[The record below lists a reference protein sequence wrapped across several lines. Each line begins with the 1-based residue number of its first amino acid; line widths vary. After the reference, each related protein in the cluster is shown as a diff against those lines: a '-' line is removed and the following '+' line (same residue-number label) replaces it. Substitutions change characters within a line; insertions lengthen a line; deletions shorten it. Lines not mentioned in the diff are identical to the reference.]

1 MRVPA
6 PRDPHEI
13 AFRHGKI
20 TRIDALLREEHSG
33 GLLGTSGGGQTM
45 HSGKASAEDD
55 SESKMRNCHHTRMF
69 EMVREPDGRKVF
81 RCSECGAQLDTY
93 TSISDP

>member
-1 MRVPA
+1 
-6 PRDPHEI
+6 
-13 AFRHGKI
+13 
-20 TRIDALLREEHSG
+20 
-33 GLLGTSGGGQTM
+33 M